1 MYANSVKC
9 KRLMCV
15 DMSTV
20 FLFFPSQNQSDDS
33 RVALPSLCHM
43 VSPQIEVE
51 EEVLG
56 FVECLAPLVEPI
68 LSVAFRQ
75 LDNLRTDVLQ
85 IFFSFFLA
93 EDVEDIGEY
102 MEEDV
107 VIATELHGFIR

>member
-20 FLFFPSQNQSDDS
+20 FLFFPNQNQSDDS
-33 RVALPSLCHM
+33 RVAFPSLCHM

-68 LSVAFRQ
+68 LSVASCQ
-75 LDNLRTDVLQ
+75 LDNFRADILQ
-85 IFFSFFLA
+85 VFHAFLLS
-93 EDVEDIGEY
+93 ENIEDIVEY

-107 VIATELHGFIR
+107 VIATELHIFIR